1 MKMSKLL
8 LLIFVLSLC
17 VPTYA
22 QRKGISNAV
31 KAALGKRPPLTGIAP
46 TIRVGVPR
54 VPPTI
59 VGAALPTQ
67 TIPNVTLNMA
77 EVRAVIA
84 RETLPQATLN
94 VPTGVSSIPGIKP
107 VGYYYPTWRQEL
119 GQSFSKEALD
129 AIENAFVTT
138 DEWFFGP
145 NEKIEL
151 APNEW
156 DYVTPEP
163 TEWDYKARFLKIL
176 SDSEVNFTARE
187 IKILTKETRGFYH
200 FFTLRNTMI
209 FISVMRHRPWMGMP
223 IGKKNSMLPQLQE
236 MANAGAD
243 QAAELAR
250 ELELGREIELA
261 ANWPKGSLVYEDLST
276 LLSLNKRQRRTPQEW
291 LDVIEPW
298 VIEHQR
304 WPSSLIQEEK
314 PLFVGAYN
322 VMKNNPNDPA
332 SIRLRELKEQFKQM

>member
-1 MKMSKLL
+1 MKISKLL

-22 QRKGISNAV
+22 QKKGISKVV
-31 KAALGKRPPLTGIAP
+31 KAALGKKSPRTEMTPAIRTG
-46 TIRVGVPR
+46 VSR
-54 VPPTI
+54 VPLTI
-59 VGAALPTQ
+59 VGSALPTQ
-67 TIPNVTLNMA
+67 TILT
-77 EVRAVIA
+77 
-84 RETLPQATLN
+84 ATLN
-94 VPTGVSSIPGIKP
+94 TVAERAAITQAILPHAALRAPTKVLSIPDIKP

-119 GQSFSKEALD
+119 GKSFSKEALN

-200 FFTLRNTMI
+200 FFTLRNTMN
-209 FISVMRHRPWMGMP
+209 FIAVMGHRPWMGMP
-223 IGKKNSMLPQLQE
+223 IGGKNPMLPRLQE
-236 MANAGAD
+236 MANAGDD
-243 QAAELAR
+243 QAAELIR
-250 ELELGREIELA
+250 ELELGREIELS

-276 LLSLNKRQRRTPQEW
+276 LLSLNKRQRRLPQEW

-298 VIEHQR
+298 VIEHKR
-304 WPSSLIQEEK
+304 WPSSSIQEEK

-332 SIRLRELKEQFKQM
+332 SVRLRELKEQFK